1 MKREG
6 QITVHSENIFP
17 VIKKWLYSDKDI
29 FLRELISNATDA
41 IQKLKRIESM
51 GDCDLKNEKMRIEVI
66 VDKEKKQLRVI
77 DNGIGMTEDEV
88 EKYITQIA
96 FSGAEE
102 FIEKYKDK
110 TADNAGIIG
119 HFGLGF
125 YSAFMVA
132 DSVEIDTLSYKDS
145 AKAVHWTSDGSYTYS
160 IDDGIR
166 TERGTTIILNISEDS
181 KDFLEE
187 YRIREMLSKYCQ
199 FMPYEIYLN
208 PKHDDSDKPVNN
220 TSPLWKKL
228 PKDCTKEEYENFYHE
243 VFFDMNPPLFWIH
256 LNVDYP
262 FNLKGILYFPKQSDA
277 LKVMPGE
284 IKLYSNQVYI
294 ADNIK
299 EVVPEFLMLLK
310 GVIDCPDMPLNVS
323 RSFLQNDGEL
333 LKISRHITKKVSDKL
348 NSIFADDR
356 AQYETY
362 WDDIAPFVKFGC
374 IKDEKFY
381 DKMKNVILFKDINSK
396 YNTLNEYKKG
406 DDNKIFYVN
415 DENIQAQYIRMFKE
429 LGLNAVVLNHAID
442 SHFISFLEYKEH
454 GNLKFVRIDSDIS
467 EELKSSSEGKK
478 IDEKE
483 SNKIIDI
490 FKKHVNIEGLE
501 VEVDSL
507 KSTKTPGVLLESE
520 MERRI
525 ADMEKLYGQP
535 PIMGMQAPK
544 SHLKLI
550 LNAENPSVQQ
560 LPQLSEEDAKFA
572 CEYIYDLAM
581 LAQKPLSSDEMSS
594 FIDRSVQLLAK
605 KFGESSKV

>member
-51 GDCDLKNEKMRIEVI
+51 GDCDLKDEKMKIEVV
-66 VDKEKKQLRVI
+66 VDKEKKQLKII

-110 TADNAGIIG
+110 SSGDAGIIG

-125 YSAFMVA
+125 YSAFMVS
-132 DSVEIDTLSYKDS
+132 DSVEIETLSYKDGARS
-145 AKAVHWTSDGSYTYS
+145 VHWTSDGSYTYS
-160 IDDGIR
+160 IEDGSR
-166 TERGTTIILNISEDS
+166 TVRGTTIILNVSEES

-187 YRIREMLSKYCQ
+187 HRIREMLSKYCK

-208 PKHDDSDKPVNN
+208 PKHDDSDKAVNN
-220 TSPLWKKL
+220 TNPLWKKL
-228 PKDCTKEEYENFYHE
+228 PKDCTKEEYESFYHE

-348 NSIFADDR
+348 NSIFEKDR
-356 AQYETY
+356 AQYEIY
-362 WDDIAPFVKFGC
+362 WNDIAPFVKFGC

-381 DKMKNVILFKDINSK
+381 DKMKNVILFKDINGK
-396 YNTLNEYKKG
+396 YNTLDEYKKG
-406 DDNKIFYVN
+406 DGNKVFYVN
-415 DENIQAQYIRMFKE
+415 DENVQTQYIRMFKE
-429 LGLNAVVLNHAID
+429 LGLNAMVLNHAID
-442 SHFISFLEYKEH
+442 AHFISFLEYKEQ
-454 GNLKFVRIDSDIS
+454 GNLKFMRIDSDIS
-467 EELKSSSEGKK
+467 EELKSADDGKQIDKSEVK
-478 IDEKE
+478 
-483 SNKIIDI
+483 KIIDI
-490 FKKHVNIEGLE
+490 FKKHVNVEGLE
-501 VEVDSL
+501 VEVGSL

-520 MERRI
+520 MERRM
-525 ADMEKLYGQP
+525 ADMEKLYGQS
-535 PIMGMQAPK
+535 PIMGMQLPK
-544 SHLKLI
+544 SRFKLI
-550 LNAENPSVQQ
+550 LNAKNISVQQ
-560 LPQLSEEDAKFA
+560 LPKLKDEDAKFV

-605 KFGESSKV
+605 KFSE

>member
-51 GDCDLKNEKMRIEVI
+51 GDCDLQDEKMKIEVV
-66 VDKEKKQLRVI
+66 VDKEKKQLKVI

-110 TADNAGIIG
+110 SADDAGIIG

-125 YSAFMVA
+125 YSAFMVS
-132 DSVEIDTLSYKDS
+132 DSVEIDTLSYKDG

-160 IDDGIR
+160 IEDGTR
-166 TERGTTIILNISEDS
+166 TQRGTTIILNVAEES

-187 YRIREMLSKYCQ
+187 YRIREMLSKYCK

-220 TSPLWKKL
+220 THPLWKKL

-277 LKVMPGE
+277 LQVMPGE

-333 LKISRHITKKVSDKL
+333 LKISKHITKKVSDKL
-348 NSIFADDR
+348 NSIFANDR
-356 AQYETY
+356 AQYEAY
-362 WDDIAPFVKFGC
+362 WNDIAPFVKFGC

-381 DKMKNVILFKDINSK
+381 DKMKNVILFKDINGK
-396 YNTLNEYKKG
+396 YNTLDEYKKG
-406 DDNKIFYVN
+406 DDNKVFYVN
-415 DENIQAQYIRMFKE
+415 DENVQAQYIRMFKE
-429 LGLNAVVLNHAID
+429 LSLNAVVLNHAID
-442 SHFISFLEYKEH
+442 THFISFLEYKEQ

-467 EELKSSSEGKK
+467 EELKSIDNDKK
-478 IDEKE
+478 MDKKE
-483 SNKIIDI
+483 SKKIIDV
-490 FKKHVNIEGLE
+490 FKKNVNVEGLE
-501 VEVDSL
+501 VEVGHL
-507 KSTKTPGVLLESE
+507 KSAKTPGVLLESE

-525 ADMEKLYGQP
+525 ADMEKFYGQS
-535 PIMGMQAPK
+535 PIMGMPAPK

-550 LNAENPSVQQ
+550 LNIENTSVQK
-560 LPQLSEEDAKFA
+560 LPHLNDEDAKFA

-594 FIDRSVQLLAK
+594 FIDRCVQLLAK
-605 KFGESSKV
+605 KFGE